1 MPSPPTKSPSCG
13 MLEFWTK
20 ILILTHG
27 WVGWLNRTML
37 CRSWRQASV
46 VGSLANFANF
56 LFLLPTFAASFYD
69 HLVPRT
75 TKHLKWKLAN
85 VYTLR
90 CQPVWKTLVEY
101 IMDEE
106 ISSSQWWVSNRFKQ
120 LLYVFPPIG
129 DSWCAI
135 GGPSL
140 VISTLPFLAPI
151 PLMMEPQSFW

>member
-1 MPSPPTKSPSCG
+1 MTVFGLDVRYVLWKDIYQTKGFSWNMLSTQALACLHFEPSCLSWIMG
-13 MLEFWTK
+13 EWTHWTEPCSADLE
-20 ILILTHG
+20 G
-27 WVGWLNRTML
+27 RP
-37 CRSWRQASV
+37 
-46 VGSLANFANF
+46 
-56 LFLLPTFAASFYD
+56 LLSAALQTLQTFSFCSPTFAASFYD

-120 LLYVFPPIG
+120 LLYVFSPN
-129 DSWCAI
+129 WR
-135 GGPSL
+135 
-140 VISTLPFLAPI
+140 
-151 PLMMEPQSFW
+151 